1 MIELKTNRTLP
12 SRLVIGLCLVLL
24 FAMVTVLAPWFA
36 PYDPYAQDL
45 AMRLQPPVWSDGGD
59 WSHPF
64 GTDGFGRDYLSR
76 LIYGGRISISI
87 AVIVVA
93 ISAPIGILLGLAGG
107 YYGGFID
114 NCIMFII
121 TTRLSLPVVLVTL
134 AIVSITGGSFITAA
148 LVLGFLF
155 WDRFAIVIRAA
166 TQQLRTRQFVL
177 SARATGASHVQVLAR
192 EILPNVGLQALAI
205 ATVEMAHAILVEA
218 ALSFLGLGVQPP
230 AASWGLMVA
239 EARDLFFF
247 LPHLVVIPGLAICLL
262 VLGINLISDGLQ
274 PTRSEY

>member
-1 MIELKTNRTLP
+1 MTDLKQPQKLTFQLK
-12 SRLVIGLCLVLL
+12 SGLCLVALIITI
-24 FAMVTVLAPWFA
+24 AVMAPWFA
-36 PYDPYAQDL
+36 PYDPYVQDL
-45 AMRLQPPVWSDGGD
+45 AIRLQPPVWTSAGH
-59 WSHPF
+59 WTHPF

-93 ISAPIGILLGLAGG
+93 ISAPIGILLGLIGG
-107 YYGGFID
+107 YFGGRID
-114 NCIMFII
+114 AFIMFII

-148 LVLGFLF
+148 LVLGLLF

-166 TQQLRTRQFVL
+166 TQQLRARQFIL
-177 SARATGASHVQVLAR
+177 AARATGASHLQVIAR
-192 EILPNVGLQALAI
+192 EVLPNVGMQVLAI
-205 ATVEMAHAILVEA
+205 STIEMAHAILVEA

-230 AASWGLMVA
+230 LASWGLMVA

-247 LPHLVVIPGLAICLL
+247 LPHLVVLPGLAICLL
-262 VLGINLISDGLQ
+262 VLGINLIGNGFQ
-274 PTRSEY
+274 PSGRV

>member
-1 MIELKTNRTLP
+1 MTDLKQPQKLTFQLK
-12 SRLVIGLCLVLL
+12 SGLCLVALIITI
-24 FAMVTVLAPWFA
+24 AVMAPWFA
-36 PYDPYAQDL
+36 PYDPYVQDL
-45 AMRLQPPVWSDGGD
+45 AIRLQPPVWTSAGH
-59 WSHPF
+59 WTHPF

-93 ISAPIGILLGLAGG
+93 ISAPIGILLGLIGG
-107 YYGGFID
+107 YFGGRID
-114 NCIMFII
+114 AFIMFII

-148 LVLGFLF
+148 LVLGLLF

-166 TQQLRTRQFVL
+166 TQQLRARQFIL
-177 SARATGASHVQVLAR
+177 AARATGASHLQVIAR
-192 EILPNVGLQALAI
+192 EVLPNVGMQVLAI
-205 ATVEMAHAILVEA
+205 STIEMAHAILVEA

-230 AASWGLMVA
+230 LASWGLMVA

-247 LPHLVVIPGLAICLL
+247 LPHLVVLPGLAICLL
-262 VLGINLISDGLQ
+262 VLGINLIGNGFQSSG
-274 PTRSEY
+274 RV